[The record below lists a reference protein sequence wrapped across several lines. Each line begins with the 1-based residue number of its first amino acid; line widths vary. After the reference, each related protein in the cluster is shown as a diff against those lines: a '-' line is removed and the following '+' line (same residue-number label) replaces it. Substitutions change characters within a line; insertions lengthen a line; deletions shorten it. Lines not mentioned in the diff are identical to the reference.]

1 MRAAIIISCIVLF
14 FAALGMIP
22 IKLTTAVSVSG
33 EKSRFALLLRVLHIK
48 VFSMKLGG
56 DKGGA
61 RAAEPAKKTE
71 AKSGKE
77 KKKKKKSFGLPDEKK
92 SAGDIVDMIK
102 MLADIAKKT
111 VLKTW
116 RYIRIGVDMY
126 DVSIGTDDAAKTALI
141 YGGAAQ
147 ATSYLFT
154 FLDETAHFCVKR
166 KAPVNVRAD
175 FLSAKTEAKIQMN
188 FTIRVWQIISIAF
201 TAGTAYLRGMKKDKK
216 ENKNKNIKEKK
227 RKAD

>member
-1 MRAAIIISCIVLF
+1 MTALIIISCIVLF

-22 IKLTTAVSVSG
+22 IKLTAAVFVSG
-33 EKSRFALLLRVLHIK
+33 KESRFALLLRVLHIK
-48 VFSMKLGG
+48 VYSAKLGG
-56 DKGGA
+56 KAGA
-61 RAAEPAKKTE
+61 RAEKSAEKKPE
-71 AKSGKE
+71 QKSE
-77 KKKKKKSFGLPDEKK
+77 KKKKGKAFAFPEEKK

-116 RYIRIGVDMY
+116 RYIRICVDIY

-154 FLDETAHFCVKR
+154 FLDETAHFSVKR
-166 KAPVNVRAD
+166 KAPVNVRAN
-175 FLSAKTEAKIQMN
+175 FLSGKTEAKIQIN
-188 FTIRVWQIISIAF
+188 FSIRIWQIISIALC
-201 TAGTAYLRGMKKDKK
+201 AGKTYIHDMKKNKK